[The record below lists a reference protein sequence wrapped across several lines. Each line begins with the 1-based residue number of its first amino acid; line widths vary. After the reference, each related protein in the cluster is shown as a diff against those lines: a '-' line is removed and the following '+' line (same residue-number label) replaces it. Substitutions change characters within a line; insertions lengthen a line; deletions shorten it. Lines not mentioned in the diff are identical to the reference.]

1 MTKDNES
8 DENVFFDLVDILR
21 VIWKWKFIILA
32 GTLVF
37 AVITAVISINS
48 EKVYRVEMTI
58 SPGILSIS
66 EQGKTIHI
74 DSAANISAMI
84 NTGTFDGKILEYLKN
99 DNLDNLP
106 ELFHFETYI
115 PKGSETIK
123 IAYETSNT
131 NIRIK
136 TLNYLVDCLAEL
148 YENLVLHYKKKYKM
162 EMDEIN
168 SNINDLKLRKNS
180 EYKNIENINSRRA
193 ELKKEIEFIAANTK
207 KLSQERQTFISS
219 NTQEDNILQAL
230 LYSNTIQQ
238 NLTLTNTYKGELNTL
253 LQEREKILQTISDFD
268 KNIST
273 AMIKIENIA
282 FNKDIIK
289 NIHVIQQPTFG
300 PKPVKPKIKLRILL
314 AIIAGLF
321 FMIFLAFLIEYT
333 SNLKKNKSVNQIK

>member
-8 DENVFFDLVDILR
+8 NENDFFDLVDILK

-37 AVITAVISINS
+37 AVITAVISFNS

-66 EQGKTIHI
+66 ERGEIIHI
-74 DSAANISAMI
+74 DSSANISAMI

-99 DNLDNLP
+99 DNLNDLP
-106 ELFHFETYI
+106 DFFHFETYI
-115 PKGSETIK
+115 PRFSETIK

-131 NIRIK
+131 NIGIK
-136 TLNYLVDCLAEL
+136 GLNYLLDCLTEL
-148 YENLVLHYKKKYKM
+148 YEKLVLHYKKKHEM
-162 EMDEIN
+162 EIDLIN
-168 SNINDLKLRKNS
+168 NTINNLKLRKKS
-180 EYKNIENINSRRA
+180 EYKNIENINSRTA
-193 ELKKEIEFIAANTK
+193 ELKNEIGFITANTK
-207 KLSQERQTFISS
+207 MLSQERKKFISS

-238 NLTLTNTYKGELNTL
+238 NLTLTNTYKDEINTF
-253 LQEREKILQTISDFD
+253 LQERENILQKISDFD
-268 KNIST
+268 KDIST
-273 AMIKIENIA
+273 AMIQIENIT

-289 NIHVIQQPTFG
+289 NIHVIQQPTFDS
-300 PKPVKPKIKLRILL
+300 KPVKPKIKLRILL

-321 FMIFLAFLIEYT
+321 FMIFLAFLIEYI
-333 SNLKKNKSVNQIK
+333 KKEKKK